1 MGTLMRQTGEFA
13 GTPFSNL
20 TKDIEAWA
28 TKMRELDIKP
38 EMECYSQ
45 SMYRDVNNL
54 IKKELIK
61 PPYYVNIVLGMMYQG
76 AVDATPESLNSMI
89 EFLPEGCYFNCCAT
103 SAAQLPITTMAM
115 IRGGAIRV
123 GLEDNIYYSRGVLA
137 KSNAQLVERS
147 VRIARELNIEPTTP
161 DEARQILGIVK
172 R

>member
-1 MGTLMRQTGEFA
+1 MRQTGAQA
-13 GTPFSNL
+13 GQPFSNL

-54 IKKELIK
+54 IKKGILN
-61 PPYYVNIVLGMMYQG
+61 PPYYVNMVLGMAYQG
-76 AVDATPESLNSMI
+76 AIEATPETLASMI
-89 EFLPEGCYFNCCAT
+89 QFLPEGCYFNCCAVG
-103 SAAQLPITTMAM
+103 AAQLPVTTAAM
-115 IRGGAIRV
+115 IMGGAVRV
-123 GLEDNIYYSRGVLA
+123 GLEDNIYYSKGVLA
-137 KSNAQLVERS
+137 TSNAQLVERS